1 MKLIE
6 KFSNKADSTIPFN
19 NTYIYFW
26 LSIMDR
32 KYFFSNH
39 VILME
44 MFDADS
50 RIIVDSQ
57 IFIRYFPDPGCS

>member
-26 LSIMDR
+26 LSIMGR

-44 MFDADS
+44 MFDAD
-50 RIIVDSQ
+50 
-57 IFIRYFPDPGCS
+57 P

>member
-26 LSIMDR
+26 LSIMGR

-50 RIIVDSQ
+50 RIIGDSQ